1 MSVMSHITWMLPA
14 ALAAAALLLHA
25 TLRTVRSVRDY
36 AASRTRRPGG
46 WPASHMAL
54 GAALIALAVLIT
66 VPAFVVIYITV
77 TTLLDP
83 YMGIWSW
90 TVPVCG
96 EIAFAFLFGN
106 GILLALRRAPGGG
119 LRAALMAG
127 LMAGSVILNVYAA
140 RRVVPSAVGHVVV
153 VVAFFG
159 VMLAGKATVMTL
171 RGGKVRADRITPG
184 EWIAQPARSLALWR
198 WMKTWGEPSRDA
210 ALDRYMRLLFAISV
224 AQADERVG
232 RDRGWRKSLPL
243 PLRYELATGQF
254 PQGIRDAGDGWQEA
268 VTAHVTGQLMVLG
281 TGQPESIPGGTAEGS
296 PEGIGQGTGEGTA
309 EGSTGG
315 TQQGSAQGSGWPE
328 SRTVDRAVLLRRTKA
343 AMKRYEDRNGK
354 ALPATQL
361 GAQLR
366 LRMSRDTATKLIAEA
381 SAPSLSLA
389 KPAVR

>member
-1 MSVMSHITWMLPA
+1 MIGMSHITWILPA
-14 ALAAAALLLHA
+14 VLLAAALLLHA
-25 TLRTVRSVRDY
+25 ALRTARAIRNY
-36 AASRTRRPGG
+36 AASRARRPGG
-46 WPASHMAL
+46 WPAAHRAL
-54 GAALIALAVLIT
+54 GAALIALAALIT

-210 ALDRYMRLLFAISV
+210 ALERYMQLLFAISV
-224 AQADERVG
+224 AQADSRVG

-254 PQGIRDAGDGWQEA
+254 PQGIRDTGDDWQEA
-268 VTAHVTGQLMVLG
+268 L
-281 TGQPESIPGGTAEGS
+281 
-296 PEGIGQGTGEGTA
+296 
-309 EGSTGG
+309 
-315 TQQGSAQGSGWPE
+315 
-328 SRTVDRAVLLRRTKA
+328 SRHITSRLT
-343 AMKRYEDRNGK
+343 
-354 ALPATQL
+354 ALPAPQAQVTSQAGTQVSEQVTPQ
-361 GAQLR
+361 GDEQVTAQAEVRSQPQAEVRSRTDADLKPELR
-366 LRMSRDTATKLIAEA
+366 R
-381 SAPSLSLA
+381 
-389 KPAVR
+389 AVRSFRKSHPDDDRGIVTYVADKLGIGRDRARRLVADLDASGLPSIGERREARNAAVQ